1 MEFFSELFRFMTVPM
16 IIFMVIVAP
25 IWITM
30 HYKSVNRAN
39 KGLSLEEREQLDE
52 LIAQSDQLLARIE
65 TLESL
70 LDEHSEHW
78 RSDEEPK
85 V

>member
-1 MEFFSELFRFMTVPM
+1 MTVPM

-39 KGLSLEEREQLDE
+39 QGLSLEERELLDDLISQSEQL
-52 LIAQSDQLLARIE
+52 AARIE

-70 LDEHSEHW
+70 LDERSEHW
-78 RSDEEPK
+78 RSSEEPK
-85 V
+85 T

>member
-1 MEFFSELFRFMTVPM
+1 LEFFSELFRFMTVPM

-70 LDEHSEHW
+70 LDERSEHW

>member
-1 MEFFSELFRFMTVPM
+1 MTVPM

-52 LIAQSDQLLARIE
+52 LIALSEQLLARVD

-70 LDEHSEHW
+70 LDERSEHW
-78 RSDEEPK
+78 RTGQEPK
-85 V
+85 I

>member
-1 MEFFSELFRFMTVPM
+1 MTVPM

-39 KGLSLEEREQLDE
+39 QGLSLEERELLDDLISQSEQL
-52 LIAQSDQLLARIE
+52 AARID

-70 LDEHSEHW
+70 LDERSEHW
-78 RSDEEPK
+78 RSSEEPK
-85 V
+85 T

>member
-1 MEFFSELFRFMTVPM
+1 MTVPM

-39 KGLSLEEREQLDE
+39 QGLSLEERALLDDLISQSEQL
-52 LIAQSDQLLARIE
+52 AARIE

-70 LDEHSEHW
+70 LDERSEHW
-78 RSDEEPK
+78 RSSEEPK
-85 V
+85 T

>member
-1 MEFFSELFRFMTVPM
+1 LDFFSELFRFMTVPM

-39 KGLSLEEREQLDE
+39 QGLSLEERELLDDLISQSEQL
-52 LIAQSDQLLARIE
+52 AARID

-70 LDEHSEHW
+70 LDERSEHW
-78 RSDEEPK
+78 RSSEEPK
-85 V
+85 T

>member
-1 MEFFSELFRFMTVPM
+1 MTVPM

-39 KGLSLEEREQLDE
+39 QGLSLEERELLDDLISQSEQLV
-52 LIAQSDQLLARIE
+52 ARIE

-70 LDEHSEHW
+70 LDERSEHW
-78 RSDEEPK
+78 RSSEEPK
-85 V
+85 T

>member
-1 MEFFSELFRFMTVPM
+1 MDFFSELFRFMTVPM

-39 KGLSLEEREQLDE
+39 QGLSLEERELLDDLISQSEQL
-52 LIAQSDQLLARIE
+52 AARIE

-70 LDEHSEHW
+70 LDERSEHW
-78 RSDEEPK
+78 RSSEEPK
-85 V
+85 T